1 MTKIDYQKLVFVTF
15 LVLSLISTQVYA
27 DCTCDRDEDEGKKS
41 EALKYKLIA
50 LVSILVGGAI
60 GVLIPFIGKI
70 VPAFSPEKDGF
81 FVIKAFAAGVILA
94 TGFIHILPDA
104 FDSLTSPCLKE
115 HPWGD
120 FPFTGFCAMVAT
132 IMTLLF
138 ETSSAAYQVRSNQ
151 SKLIEKDVVGDEENK
166 VLPRIG
172 QVAAHT
178 HATHGHAHGSMTD
191 GLDGSSSLSQVDRF
205 RIVSK
210 VLELGIIV
218 HSVIIGLSVGASQS
232 PKTIKPLVVALT
244 FHQFFE
250 GIGLGGC
257 IFQAKFKSLAV
268 AIMGAFFSFTTPMG
282 IVIGILVTNSYK
294 ENSARALIVEGVLNS
309 ASAGILIYMALVD
322 LLSPDFMN
330 PRMQKNK
337 LLQICSNVSLL
348 LGAGLMSLIAK
359 WA

>member
-1 MTKIDYQKLVFVTF
+1 MGSQKLFFVAF
-15 LVLSLISTQVYA
+15 LVLNLITTQVLSE
-27 DCTCDRDEDEGKKS
+27 CTCEPEETKGKKS

-50 LVSILVGGAI
+50 LASILFFGAL
-60 GVLIPFIGKI
+60 GVCIPFIGKI
-70 VPAFSPEKDGF
+70 VPALSPEKDGF

-104 FDSLTSPCLKE
+104 FESLTSPCLKE

-120 FPFTGFCAMVAT
+120 FPFTGFVAMVAT
-132 IMTLLF
+132 ILTLLF
-138 ETSSAAYQVRSNQ
+138 ETSSAAYQLRS
-151 SKLIEKDVVGDEENK
+151 KVEKAAGGNEDEEEN
-166 VLPRIG
+166 PRHIS

-178 HATHGHAHGSMTD
+178 HATHGHAHGSSS
-191 GLDGSSSLSQVDRF
+191 GLSKIDRY

-210 VLELGIIV
+210 VLELGIII
-218 HSVIIGLSVGASQS
+218 HSVIIGLTLGASQR

-257 IFQAKFKSLAV
+257 IFQAEFKSLV
-268 AIMGAFFSFTTPMG
+268 TTIMGVFFSITTPFG
-282 IVIGILVTNSYK
+282 IVIGILVTNTYK
-294 ENSARALIVEGVLNS
+294 ENSSRALIVEGVLNS

-337 LLQICSNVSLL
+337 KLQLVSNVSLL
-348 LGAGLMSLIAK
+348 LGAGLMSVLAK

>member
-1 MTKIDYQKLVFVTF
+1 MGSQKLLFVAF
-15 LVLSLISTQVYA
+15 LVLNLITTQVLCE
-27 DCTCDRDEDEGKKS
+27 CTCEKEENEGKKS

-50 LVSILVGGAI
+50 LASILFFGAL
-60 GVLIPFIGKI
+60 GVCIPFIGKI
-70 VPAFSPEKDGF
+70 VPALSPEKDGF
-81 FVIKAFAAGVILA
+81 FTIKAFAAGVILA
-94 TGFIHILPDA
+94 TSFIHILPDA
-104 FDSLTSPCLKE
+104 FESLTSPCLKE

-120 FPFTGFCAMVAT
+120 FPFTGFVAMVAT
-132 IMTLLF
+132 ILTLLF
-138 ETSSAAYQVRSNQ
+138 ETSSAGYQLRSK
-151 SKLIEKDVVGDEENK
+151 SEKPSDGYGDEEQNS
-166 VLPRIG
+166 RHIG

-178 HATHGHAHGSMTD
+178 HATHGHAHGSI
-191 GLDGSSSLSQVDRF
+191 SSLSQVDRY

-218 HSVIIGLSVGASQS
+218 HSVIIGLSLGASEN

-257 IFQAKFKSLAV
+257 IFQAEFKSLV
-268 AIMGAFFSFTTPMG
+268 ATVMGAFFSITTPFG
-282 IVIGILVTNSYK
+282 IVIGILVTNTYE
-294 ENSARALIVEGVLNS
+294 ENSSTALIVEGVLNS

-322 LLSPDFMN
+322 LLSQDFMN

-337 LLQICSNVSLL
+337 MLQLISNISLL
-348 LGAGLMSLIAK
+348 LGAGLMSLLAK

>member
-1 MTKIDYQKLVFVTF
+1 MIKMGSQKLAFVAF
-15 LVLSLISTQVYA
+15 LLLDLISTQVLA
-27 DCTCDRDEDEGKKS
+27 ECTCEREEDEGKKS

-50 LVSILVGGAI
+50 LASILTAGAL
-60 GVLIPFIGKI
+60 GVCLPFIGKI
-70 VPAFSPEKDGF
+70 VPALSPEKDGF
-81 FVIKAFAAGVILA
+81 FTIKAFAAGVILA

-104 FDSLTSPCLKE
+104 FESLTSPCLKE

-120 FPFTGFCAMVAT
+120 FPFTGFVAMVAT
-132 IMTLLF
+132 ILTLLF
-138 ETSSAAYQVRSNQ
+138 ETSSAAYQLRSQ
-151 SKLIEKDVVGDEENK
+151 SEKLVGGHGDEEQN
-166 VLPRIG
+166 PRHIS

-178 HATHGHAHGSMTD
+178 HATHGHTHGSIS
-191 GLDGSSSLSQVDRF
+191 GLSQVDRY

-218 HSVIIGLSVGASQS
+218 HSVIIGLSLGASES

-257 IFQAKFKSLAV
+257 IFQAEFKSLA
-268 AIMGAFFSFTTPMG
+268 ATIMGAFFSITTPVG
-282 IVIGILVTNSYK
+282 IVTGILVTNTYK
-294 ENSARALIVEGVLNS
+294 EDSSTALIVEGVLNS

-330 PRMQKNK
+330 PRLQKNK
-337 LLQICSNVSLL
+337 MLQFVSNVSLL
-348 LGAGLMSLIAK
+348 LGAGLMSLLAK

>member
-1 MTKIDYQKLVFVTF
+1 MGSQKLAFVTI
-15 LVLSLISTQVYA
+15 LLLDVITTHVLA
-27 DCTCDRDEDEGKKS
+27 ECTCEPEENEGKKS

-50 LVSILVGGAI
+50 LASILVAGAL
-60 GVLIPFIGKI
+60 GVCLPFIGRI
-70 VPAFSPEKDGF
+70 VPSLSPEKDGF
-81 FVIKAFAAGVILA
+81 FIVKAFAAGVILA
-94 TGFIHILPDA
+94 TGFIHVLPDA
-104 FDSLTSPCLKE
+104 FESLTSPCLKE

-120 FPFTGFCAMVAT
+120 FPFTGFIAMVAT
-132 IMTLLF
+132 MLTLLF
-138 ETSSAAYQVRSNQ
+138 ETSSAAYQQRSRLEPSQKVANGY
-151 SKLIEKDVVGDEENK
+151 GDEETN
-166 VLPRIG
+166 PQDIS

-178 HATHGHAHGSMTD
+178 HATHGHAHGSMS
-191 GLDGSSSLSQVDRF
+191 GLSQVDRY

-218 HSVIIGLSVGASQS
+218 HSVVIGLSLGASES

-257 IFQAKFKSLAV
+257 IFQAKFKSLA
-268 AIMGAFFSFTTPMG
+268 ATIMGACFSITTPSG
-282 IVIGILVTNSYK
+282 IVIGILVTNIYK
-294 ENSARALIVEGVLNS
+294 EDSSTALIVEGVLNS

-337 LLQICSNVSLL
+337 MLQLGSNVSLL
-348 LGAGLMSLIAK
+348 LGAGLMSLLAK

>member
-1 MTKIDYQKLVFVTF
+1 MEFQRLVFVA
-15 LVLSLISTQVYA
+15 LLLLGLITTQVLGE
-27 DCTCDRDEDEGKKS
+27 CTCEQEEDEGKKN
-41 EALKYKLIA
+41 EALRYKLIA
-50 LVSILVGGAI
+50 LASILIFGAI
-60 GVLIPFIGKI
+60 GVCIPFIGKI
-70 VPAFSPEKDGF
+70 FPALSPEKDGF

-94 TGFIHILPDA
+94 TGFIHVLPDA
-104 FDSLTSPCLKE
+104 FESLTNPCLKE

-120 FPFTGFCAMVAT
+120 FPFTGFVAMVAT
-132 IMTLLF
+132 ILTLLF
-138 ETSSAAYQVRSNQ
+138 ETSSAAYQQRSR
-151 SKLIEKDVVGDEENK
+151 SKSTQKVAGGNGDEENNRQH
-166 VLPRIG
+166 VVG

-178 HATHGHAHGSMTD
+178 HASHGHAHGSMTLVVD
-191 GLDGSSSLSQVDRF
+191 GGSSSLSQVDRY

-218 HSVIIGLSVGASQS
+218 HSVIIGLSVGASES

-257 IFQAKFKSLAV
+257 IFQAEFKSFA
-268 AIMGAFFSFTTPMG
+268 AILMGTMFSLTTPMG
-282 IVIGILVTNSYK
+282 IVIGILVTNTYK
-294 ENSARALIVEGVLNS
+294 ENSPTALIVEGVLNS

-330 PRMQKNK
+330 PRMQKNRM
-337 LLQICSNVSLL
+337 LQLCSNVSLL
-348 LGAGLMSLIAK
+348 LGAGLMSLLAK

>member
-1 MTKIDYQKLVFVTF
+1 MNSQKLIFVVFLLLNLITTH
-15 LVLSLISTQVYA
+15 VLA
-27 DCTCDRDEDEGKKS
+27 ECTCEPEENEGKKS

-50 LVSILVGGAI
+50 LASILVFGGI
-60 GVLIPFIGKI
+60 GVCLPFVGKI
-70 VPAFSPEKDGF
+70 IPALSPEKDGF

-104 FDSLTSPCLKE
+104 FESLTSPCLKE
-115 HPWGD
+115 HPWGE
-120 FPFTGFCAMVAT
+120 FPFTGFVAMVAT
-132 IMTLLF
+132 ILTLMF
-138 ETSSAAYQVRSNQ
+138 ETSSAAYQLRSQ
-151 SKLIEKDVVGDEENK
+151 TEARPKTAVGNRDEESNH
-166 VLPRIG
+166 VHGG

-178 HATHGHAHGSMTD
+178 HATHGHAHGSMTQVE
-191 GLDGSSSLSQVDRF
+191 GGSSGLSQVDRY

-218 HSVIIGLSVGASQS
+218 HSVIIGLSLGASES

-257 IFQAKFKSLAV
+257 IFQAEFKSLAV
-268 AIMGAFFSFTTPMG
+268 ILMGAFFSLTTPIG
-282 IVIGILVTNSYK
+282 IVIGILITNSYD
-294 ENSARALIVEGVLNS
+294 ENSSTALIVEGVLNS

-337 LLQICSNVSLL
+337 MLQFGSNVSLL
-348 LGAGLMSLIAK
+348 LGAGLMSLLAK

>member
-1 MTKIDYQKLVFVTF
+1 MIKMGSQKLAFVAF
-15 LVLSLISTQVYA
+15 LLLDLITTQVLA
-27 DCTCDRDEDEGKKS
+27 ECTCEREEDKGKKS

-50 LVSILVGGAI
+50 LASILTAGAL
-60 GVLIPFIGKI
+60 GVCLPFIGKI
-70 VPAFSPEKDGF
+70 VPVLSPEKDGF
-81 FVIKAFAAGVILA
+81 FTIKAFAAGVILA

-104 FDSLTSPCLKE
+104 FESLTSPCLKE

-120 FPFTGFCAMVAT
+120 FPFTGFVAMMAT
-132 IMTLLF
+132 ILTLLF
-138 ETSSAAYQVRSNQ
+138 ETSSAAYQLRSQ
-151 SKLIEKDVVGDEENK
+151 SEKPAGGHGDEEQN
-166 VLPRIG
+166 LRHIS

-178 HATHGHAHGSMTD
+178 HATHGHTHGSIS
-191 GLDGSSSLSQVDRF
+191 GLSQVDRY

-218 HSVIIGLSVGASQS
+218 HSVIIGLSLGASES

-257 IFQAKFKSLAV
+257 IFQAEFNSLA
-268 AIMGAFFSFTTPMG
+268 ATSMGAFFSITTPLG
-282 IVIGILVTNSYK
+282 IVIGILITNIYK
-294 ENSARALIVEGVLNS
+294 ENSSTALIVEGVLNS

-330 PRMQKNK
+330 PRLQKNK
-337 LLQICSNVSLL
+337 MLQFLSNVSLL
-348 LGAGLMSLIAK
+348 LGAGLMSLLAK